1 MRGSTR
7 TTLGRRTFGE
17 SAALDFCRQVS
28 VVWVFVT
35 DADTAVVF
43 DRFTQNMA
51 RSWQEPL
58 KSVSANVVHDDG
70 GLLVSYGNGELV
82 ITRIVVEASQYDGR
96 SCIQNAVV
104 DCTGDVGV
112 LEVHMGRLL
121 DSTRRYLHDAVMA
134 IDPEATLVKVDRAEV

>member
-1 MRGSTR
+1 MRGSTK
-7 TTLGRRTFGE
+7 TALGRRAFSE

-35 DADTAVVF
+35 DADTTAVF
-43 DRFTQNMA
+43 DRFSQNMA

-58 KSVSANVVHDDG
+58 RSVSASVVHDDG
-70 GLLVSYGNGELV
+70 DLIVSYGNGELV
-82 ITRIVVEASQYDGR
+82 ITRILVEASQYDGR
-96 SCIQNAVV
+96 RCIQNAVV

-121 DSTRRYLHDAVMA
+121 DSTRRCLHDAVMA
-134 IDPEATLVKVDRAEV
+134 LDPEATLVKVDRAEV